1 MRYRSDN
8 SKEFLEGVQSLV
20 RQRQALE
27 TFATAMLTDLRKK
40 VEADE
45 KVSLDQ
51 VSAWERALRQ
61 AKEEPEPGSKASV

>member
-1 MRYRSDN
+1 
-8 SKEFLEGVQSLV
+8 
-20 RQRQALE
+20 
-27 TFATAMLTDLRKK
+27 MLTDLRKK